1 MALAAHDPFQI
12 RHPVVAGQFYPGQA
26 QELRG
31 QVEACLA
38 QAGPAE
44 TTPTRLAMVPHA
56 GYVFSGAV
64 AGRTLGA
71 ARLADRL
78 LLFGPNH
85 TGRGRRLAVWP
96 GGDWAIPGRTV
107 AVDRELTA
115 ALIAAEPRLT
125 PDAEAHLREH
135 SLEVVLPFLSL
146 TNPDCRVVP
155 VAVAEPNPQVLAEV
169 ATAMAEVIAG
179 CGAPVSI
186 VVSSDMSHYV
196 PHDAA
201 RRLDGLALSRI
212 LDLDP
217 EGLYAVVREQG
228 ITMCGVLPMV
238 LGLHLAKALGAG
250 EAKLAA
256 YATSG
261 EVTGDIRQVV
271 GYAGVLV
278 S

>member
-1 MALAAHDPFQI
+1 MAPAAAQSAQI
-12 RHPVVAGQFYPGQA
+12 RHPVVAGQFYPGRA
-26 QELRG
+26 PELLH

-44 TTPTRLAMVPHA
+44 TAPTLLAMVPHA
-56 GYVFSGAV
+56 GYIYSGAV
-64 AGRTLGA
+64 VGRTLGA

-96 GGDWAIPGRTV
+96 DGDWRIPGRTV
-107 AVDRELTA
+107 AVDRELAA
-115 ALIAAEPRLT
+115 ALTAAEPRLT

-135 SLEVVLPFLSL
+135 SLEVVLPFLSV

-155 VAVAEPNPQVLAEV
+155 VAVSESDPRVLAEV
-169 ATAMAEVIAG
+169 ATAMAGVIAG
-179 CGAPVSI
+179 LGAPVSI

-196 PHDAA
+196 SHDTA
-201 RRLDGLALSRI
+201 RRLDGLALSRV

-217 EGLYAVVREQG
+217 EGLYATVRERG

-250 EAKLAA
+250 EARLVA

-261 EVTGDIRQVV
+261 EVTGDTSQVV